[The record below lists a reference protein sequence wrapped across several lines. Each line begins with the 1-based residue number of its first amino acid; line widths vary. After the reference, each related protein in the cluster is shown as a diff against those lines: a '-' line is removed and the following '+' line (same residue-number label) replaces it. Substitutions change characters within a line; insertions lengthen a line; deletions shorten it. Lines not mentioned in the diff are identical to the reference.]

1 MGVCRSI
8 AKLICQLTVLWTIW
22 VRVGKVLWLLGK

>member
-1 MGVCRSI
+1 MGVCRSM

-22 VRVGKVLWLLGK
+22 VRNEKVLRLLGK